1 MYNTDLPTRAELPT
15 SAQLKRSTFI
25 AALTALA
32 LLVTVVMP
40 SEYAIDPTGAGRLL
54 GLTRMGEIKTQ
65 LAAEAAADEMAS
77 AKASAE
83 RMTQMVPPA
92 ELMAR
97 MDRIEN
103 LLVALTAEQPASQP
117 SPTGEAIAQD
127 NVTVG
132 EIAPAEALPVNPSA
146 APQVAEIPA
155 EAPAP
160 TPGRRD
166 EMSFTLTPGQG
177 IEVKL
182 VMRQGAKANF
192 AWTVDGGV
200 VNFDAHGDGGGQSV
214 SYEKGRNVPSGEGVL
229 EAAFDGNHGWFWRNR
244 GDSDVTLT
252 IQTEGDYIDIKRM
265 I

>member
-15 SAQLKRSTFI
+15 SAQLKRSTLI

-54 GLTRMGEIKTQ
+54 GLTEMGEIKSQ
-65 LAAEAAADEMAS
+65 LAAEAAVDETTS
-77 AKASAE
+77 GKATAARLPQTAAPE
-83 RMTQMVPPA
+83 
-92 ELMAR
+92 ELIAR

-103 LLVALTAEQPASQP
+103 LLVGLTAEQPVSPSQTAEP
-117 SPTGEAIAQD
+117 AVPD
-127 NVTVG
+127 DVTVG
-132 EIAPAEALPVNPSA
+132 EIAPAEALPIEASA
-146 APQVAEIPA
+146 APRLA

-160 TPGRRD
+160 AQTTGRRD

-182 VMRQGAKANF
+182 VMRQGAKAKF

-214 SYEKGRNVPSGEGVL
+214 SYEKGRSVPSGEGVL

-244 GDSDVTLT
+244 GDRDVTLT
-252 IQTEGDYIDIKRM
+252 IQTEGDYIDIKRL

>member
-1 MYNTDLPTRAELPT
+1 MYNTDLPSRADLPT
-15 SAQLKRSTFI
+15 SAQLKRSTMI
-25 AALTALA
+25 AALTAFA
-32 LLVTVVMP
+32 LLITVVMP
-40 SEYAIDPTGAGRLL
+40 SEYAIDPTGVGRFL
-54 GLTRMGEIKTQ
+54 GLTEMGEIKTQ
-65 LAAEAAADEMAS
+65 LAAEAAVDETSSGKATAAS
-77 AKASAE
+77 LPKTAAPE
-83 RMTQMVPPA
+83 
-92 ELMAR
+92 ELIAR

-103 LLVALTAEQPASQP
+103 LLVGLTAERPALSPSQTA
-117 SPTGEAIAQD
+117 SPAAQD
-127 NVTVG
+127 DVTVG
-132 EIAPAEALPVNPSA
+132 EIALAEAVPIDPSA
-146 APQVAEIPA
+146 APQVAEVPA

-160 TPGRRD
+160 TIGRRD

-214 SYEKGRNVPSGEGVL
+214 SYEKGRSVPSGEGVL